1 MDVGYINTY
10 MNEYMIQKRKTKKL
24 PNGERESS
32 VIKGFRSSTNIR
44 GYKRP
49 LPGSMI
55 TLWRTGRERC
65 KTKGRKG
72 EKKTTTKKKDIFSH
86 IHAYIIIFSYYV
98 IFVLR
103 PIFSGEFLSYHIFW
117 DSEGTRGKNKIITFG
132 PFLRV

>member
-1 MDVGYINTY
+1 
-10 MNEYMIQKRKTKKL
+10 
-24 PNGERESS
+24 
-32 VIKGFRSSTNIR
+32 
-44 GYKRP
+44 
-49 LPGSMI
+49 MI
-55 TLWRTGRERC
+55 TLWRTGRERF

-72 EKKTTTKKKDIFSH
+72 EKRQQQKKDIFSH

-103 PIFSGEFLSYHIFW
+103 PIFSGEFLSCHIFW